1 MNMLEE
7 RKYVTAVFSDVS
19 GYTKLFE
26 RLDAETVKEITSAIF
41 AEISKIVEKYQGFI
55 ERVIG
60 DEVFVMFG
68 VPKTREDDP
77 VRAVRAAME
86 FHAAAKAVSLEFE
99 SLIGHPLLLHSGIN
113 TGMVVTGETGPQ
125 KSLDGFAGQII
136 NVASRLTSL
145 AGPDQIVVGH
155 ETYRRSRYGFNYR
168 ELPPFVLDGRKEPVH
183 RYELLSQKDYGHRP
197 RLGSERSV
205 RSDMVG
211 REYELGSLKS
221 LLKRAVNGDGSIV
234 NIIGEAGIGK
244 SRLIF
249 ELKRTDE
256 MKQSILLE
264 GGSIPIGW
272 NLSFHPIVE
281 LLRNWAVIEGS
292 DSEIDAFVKLE
303 TTIKTVCPENADE
316 ISVFVAVLMGIKP
329 WGRYADR
336 IRSVE
341 GSALETLILR
351 SIRTLII
358 SATDISP
365 LVIILE
371 DLHWADAS
379 TIGLVEKLFSLVKN
393 RRLLLINVFRPHYAE
408 TVDRVISTLHEH
420 HSEHYTEIN
429 LAPLDKQQGEKIIHN
444 LLEVNNFAHPVS
456 EQILERA
463 GGNPF
468 FIEEVLRSL
477 IDSGVLAKSHGSY
490 RATENVGG
498 VDIPQAIGDVLIAR
512 TDMLDDQAR
521 HFLRIASVIGR
532 SFLQRIII
540 RLMKPEDELENVIGY
555 LKDIELIVEHQKMGE
570 REYLFKHVLTQE
582 AIYNSM
588 LLKQRRELH
597 VQIARAI
604 EEEFS
609 ERLHDFYGMLA
620 YHYSNGGDL
629 ENSEKYMLKAGEEA
643 LKTSASSEALY
654 YFQSAMDLYIQK
666 YGRRADPQKIAHL
679 KSNIA
684 KAFFCKGLLTEAVAS
699 MDQVLELYGEN
710 APIHSISRLM
720 KFAKG
725 FLIFL
730 VSIYLPFLRWKKT
743 PRDTDNEIMDLFHK
757 KFTALSSVDPKRFF
771 FETFYLA
778 RIITRFKLQEIS
790 YGGGIFASASITLSL
805 SGMSF
810 RLSRKT
816 LDFMENKIKSDD
828 VRSLLTYRL
837 AKVMHY
843 FLGEKLIEE
852 KYDKNLLQENLD
864 IGEFH
869 VVGGYYMYSGIMRI
883 ELGNYDDCEESIHGL
898 FQVGEIYDNK
908 YSKVQ
913 KYRVKATLL
922 MKFRKLEDAIQ
933 ECQAGIKECT
943 KKDYQQLVFL
953 FHSYLA
959 RIHILLHN
967 VKEAELSIQKASE
980 IIGTVTMA
988 PLFLDIFLIAQLAFH
1003 LHHMGTCIDGDDKR
1017 GFSIH
1022 RKPAGDAAIRVI
1034 KNSRKVA
1041 SNRAEAYRLL
1051 GRYCWLL
1058 GEQKKAL
1065 HWWGKSI
1072 GWCEQY
1078 GSRLELPRTFMEIGR
1093 SLNEHQSKYKTLNG
1107 AGPEKYLTDTGN
1119 MFEEMGLYW
1128 DLDQLRKLDS

>member
-1 MNMLEE
+1 
-7 RKYVTAVFSDVS
+7 
-19 GYTKLFE
+19 
-26 RLDAETVKEITSAIF
+26 
-41 AEISKIVEKYQGFI
+41 
-55 ERVIG
+55 
-60 DEVFVMFG
+60 
-68 VPKTREDDP
+68 
-77 VRAVRAAME
+77 
-86 FHAAAKAVSLEFE
+86 
-99 SLIGHPLLLHSGIN
+99 
-113 TGMVVTGETGPQ
+113 MVVTGETGPQ
-125 KSLDGFAGQII
+125 KPLDGFAGQTI

-155 ETYRRSRYGFNYR
+155 ETYRRTRYGFNYR

-183 RYELLSQKDYGHRP
+183 RYELLSQKEYGNRP

-211 REYELGSLKS
+211 REYELGTLKKH
-221 LLKRAVNGDGSIV
+221 LKHAVNGKGSIV

-249 ELKRTDE
+249 ELKRTE
-256 MKQSILLE
+256 EIKQAIVLE

-292 DSEIDAFVKLE
+292 DSEVDAFIKLE
-303 TTIKTVCPENADE
+303 TTIKNVCPENADE
-316 ISVFVAVLMGIKP
+316 VAAFVAVLMGIRP
-329 WGRYADR
+329 WGRYAER
-336 IRSVE
+336 IRSIE

-351 SIRTLII
+351 SIRTLLI

-365 LVIILE
+365 LVVILE

-393 RRLLLINVFRPHYAE
+393 RRLLLINLFRPHYAE
-408 TVDRVISTLHEH
+408 TVDRVVSTLHEH
-420 HSEHYTEIN
+420 HSGHYAEIN
-429 LAPLDKQQGEKIIHN
+429 LTPLDKQQSEKIICN
-444 LLEVNNFAHPVS
+444 LLEVNNFSHPVS

-463 GGNPF
+463 SGNPF
-468 FIEEVLRSL
+468 FIEEVVRSL
-477 IDSGVLAKSHGSY
+477 IDSGVLAKSHGTYS
-490 RATENVGG
+490 ATEKVGL

-512 TDMLDDQAR
+512 TDMLDDRAR
-521 HFLRIASVIGR
+521 HLLRIASVIGR
-532 SFLQRIII
+532 SFLHRIII
-540 RLMKPEDELENVIGY
+540 RLTKPEDEIENVIGY

-609 ERLHDFYGMLA
+609 ERLHDFYGMLT

-629 ENSEKYMLKAGEEA
+629 ENSEKYMVKAGEEA

-654 YFQSAMDLYIQK
+654 YFQSAMELYIQK

-684 KAFFCKGLLTEAVAS
+684 KAFFCKGLLSEAVAC
-699 MDQVLELYGEN
+699 MDQVLEYYGEK
-710 APIHSISRLM
+710 APVHEISRLM
-720 KFAKG
+720 KFYKG
-725 FLIFL
+725 FFIFL
-730 VSIYLPFLRWKKT
+730 TSIYFPFLHWKKIPT
-743 PRDTDNEIMDLFHK
+743 EKDNEIIDLFHK
-757 KFTALSSVDPKRFF
+757 KFTALSSLDPKRFF
-771 FETFYLA
+771 LETFYLA
-778 RIITRFKLQEIS
+778 RIITRFNLQEIL

-805 SGMSF
+805 SGISF
-810 RLSRKT
+810 RLSRKN
-816 LDFMENKIKSDD
+816 LDFVKDKIKSDD

-843 FLGEKLIEE
+843 FLGERLIDE
-852 KYDKNLLQENLD
+852 KYDHDLLQKNLN

-869 VVGGYYMYSGIMRI
+869 VVGGYYMYSGLMRI
-883 ELGNYDDCEESIHGL
+883 ELGSYADCEESIHGL
-898 FQVGEIYDNK
+898 FHVGEIYDNK
-908 YSKVQ
+908 YSKIQ
-913 KYRVKATLL
+913 KYRVKAKLL
-922 MKFRKLEDAIQ
+922 MKFRKLEDAIH
-933 ECQAGIKECT
+933 ECQSGIEECT

-953 FHSYLA
+953 FHSYMA

-967 VKEAELSIQKASE
+967 VKEAELSIQKARG
-980 IIGTVTMA
+980 IIGTITMS
-988 PLFLDIFLIAQLAFH
+988 PLFFDNFLIAQLAFH
-1003 LHHMGTCIDGDDKR
+1003 LHHMETCIEGDNKR

-1022 RKPAGDAAIRVI
+1022 RKPAGDAAREVM
-1034 KNSRKVA
+1034 KNSRKVV

-1065 HWWGKSI
+1065 RWWNKSI

-1093 SLNEHQSKYKTLNG
+1093 RLNENRSKYKTLNG
-1107 AGPEKYLTDTGN
+1107 AGPEKYLADAGG
-1119 MFEEMGLYW
+1119 MFGDMDLLW
-1128 DLDQLRKLDS
+1128 DLDKLQKPTG